1 MAVVSPVPAIPR
13 SYSSVRSPQDFRAT
27 GNMAGMGEIVEEP
40 NTSAVNDTIYVA
52 VAKDLKES
60 ESNLTWA
67 LQNSEGNKICILHV
81 HVPATMIPVMGTKFR
96 ASSVE
101 EQEVE
106 AYRELERHKMYKN
119 LNEYLLLCS
128 RKRVRAETLLMETE
142 SIEKGIVEL
151 VSQHGIRKLVMGAA
165 SVNNWHC
172 RKMIDLKSKKAIYVS
187 ELAPA
192 YCRIR
197 FVCKGRLIHTRN
209 SCLDD
214 GNEEVASPLPPERP
228 NPEALFPPQLGSQ
241 SVTMGQN
248 NREKIKLLPRARSFM
263 SGHEGRTVTFSS
275 PDTERFSSPS
285 NRLGTEIST
294 AGSELRN
301 SPSVF
306 STCSETGAV
315 EAALTPKLIYEGSEV
330 VIDSSKFSPAI
341 ANLRHSSSP
350 SVLDGGIMDDTL
362 YDQLEAALSE
372 AENARRGAF
381 QETLKR
387 GKAEKDALEAMR
399 RAKASESL
407 YKDVLKQRKQ
417 VEEALEKEREELEGM
432 KSERDKV
439 KEELGLALNQKLS
452 LENQIESLEFM
463 IRELEQKIASAVDLL
478 TKCKEE
484 RDELQM
490 QRDDALKDAEEVR
503 KKQGR
508 VSSIHGPES
517 FLEFS
522 FQEIDQATR
531 NFNSSLKIGQGGYGN
546 IYKGTLRQTE
556 VAIKTL
562 NAKNCSQGP
571 AEFQQEVDVLSKLRH
586 PNLITLIGACP
597 ESWTLVYDYQP
608 NGSLEDRLNCKDNT
622 APLSWQTRIRIVAE
636 LCSALIFLHSS
647 RPRSIVHGDL
657 KPANI
662 LLDANFVSKLSDFG
676 LCRMLSNTETSGDDD
691 DTTECWRT
699 GPKGTLGYMDPEFLV
714 SGVLT
719 PKSDVYSFGIIL
731 LRLLTGRPVSYI
743 TKVVQDALDTGSFKS
758 LLDPLAGDWPF
769 VQAEQLAH
777 LALRCCELKRKNR
790 PDLRSDVWK
799 ILEAMSVF
807 FGGTGSFELGY
818 QGSDQPPS
826 YFICPIFQEIMVN
839 PHIAADG
846 FSYEGEA
853 VRGWLDSG
861 HDTSPMTNEK
871 LEHRNIVPNHA
882 LCSAIRDWLQNH

>member
-1 MAVVSPVPAIPR
+1 MAVGSAVPGIPR

-52 VAKDLKES
+52 VAKELKES
-60 ESNLTWA
+60 KSNLTWA
-67 LQNSEGNKICILHV
+67 IQNSGGNKICILHV
-81 HVPATMIPVMGTKFR
+81 HVPATMIPLMGTKFP
-96 ASSVE
+96 ASSLE
-101 EQEVE
+101 EQVVE
-106 AYRELERHKMYKN
+106 AYREVERQNMHKS

-128 RKRVRAETLLMETE
+128 RKGVRAETLLLETE

-151 VSQHGIRKLVMGAA
+151 VSQHGIRKLVVGAA
-165 SVNNWHC
+165 SGNRHC
-172 RKMIDLKSKKAIYVS
+172 RKTSDLKSKKAIYVS
-187 ELAPA
+187 EHAPA

-197 FVCKGRLIHTRN
+197 FLCKGRLIHTRN
-209 SCLDD
+209 SWLDD
-214 GNEEVASPLPPERP
+214 GNEEVASPLPPQRP
-228 NPEALFPPQLGSQ
+228 NPAALFSPQLRSQ
-241 SVTMGQN
+241 SVIMGQK
-248 NREKIKLLPRARSFM
+248 NREKIELLPRARSFM

-275 PDTERFSSPS
+275 SDTERFSSPS

-294 AGSELRN
+294 DGSELRK
-301 SPSVF
+301 SPSIF
-306 STCSETGAV
+306 STSSETGAV
-315 EAALTPKLIYEGSEV
+315 ETALTPKLIYEGSE
-330 VIDSSKFSPAI
+330 IATDSSEFSQVI
-341 ANLRHSSSP
+341 ANLLRPSPP
-350 SVLDGGIMDDTL
+350 SVSDGGIMDDTL
-362 YDQLEAALSE
+362 YYQLEVAMSE
-372 AENARRGAF
+372 AENARREAF

-407 YKDVLKQRKQ
+407 YKDLLKQRKQ
-417 VEEALEKEREELEGM
+417 VEEAVEKEREELEGI

-463 IRELEQKIASAVDLL
+463 VRELEQKILSAGDLL

-490 QRDDALKDAEEVR
+490 QRDDALKEAEELR
-503 KKQGR
+503 KKQGQ

-517 FLEFS
+517 FSEFS
-522 FQEIDQATR
+522 FQEIEQATR
-531 NFNSSLKIGQGGYGN
+531 NFNSSLKIGEGGYGN

-556 VAIKTL
+556 VAIKML
-562 NAKNCSQGP
+562 HAKNSSQGP
-571 AEFQQEVDVLSKLRH
+571 AEFQQEIDVLRKLRH

-647 RPRSIVHGDL
+647 RPHSIVHGDL

-676 LCRMLSNTETSGDDD
+676 LCRILSNTETSGDDD

-699 GPKGTLGYMDPEFLV
+699 SPKGTLVYIDPEFLV

-731 LRLLTGRPVSYI
+731 LRLLTGRPAFGI
-743 TKVVQDALDTGSFKS
+743 TKEVQYALDTGRFKS

-777 LALRCCELKRKNR
+777 LALRCSELKRKNR

-799 ILEAMSVF
+799 ILEAMGVF
-807 FGGTGSFELGY
+807 SAGTGSFELGY
-818 QGSDQPPS
+818 QGPDQPPT
-826 YFICPIFQEIMVN
+826 YFICPIFQEIMVD

-853 VRGWLDSG
+853 IRGWLDGG
-861 HDTSPMTNEK
+861 HDTSPVTNEK
-871 LEHRNIVPNHA
+871 LEHLNIVLNHT
-882 LCSAIRDWLQNH
+882 LRSAIRYWLQNH